1 MPLSHLERKAKLV
14 LSGRSQSDL
23 AAELDVA
30 PQHVSEVIRGDRRSR
45 RVEQAIADAIGM
57 PVEQV
62 FPPPSDSASE
72 AA

>member
-1 MPLSHLERKAKLV
+1 MPLSHLERKAKLI
-14 LSGRSQSDL
+14 LSGRNQL
-23 AAELDVA
+23 EIAEELDVA

-57 PVEQV
+57 PVGEV
-62 FPPPSDSASE
+62 FPPASDETE